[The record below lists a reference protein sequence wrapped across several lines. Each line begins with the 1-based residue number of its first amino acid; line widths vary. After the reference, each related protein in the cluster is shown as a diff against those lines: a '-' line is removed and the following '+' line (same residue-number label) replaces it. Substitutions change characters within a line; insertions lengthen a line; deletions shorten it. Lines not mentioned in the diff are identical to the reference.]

1 VKGKQAGPALPYRLP
16 ELLAA
21 PSNATVE
28 ICEGEKDADALAAL
42 GLISTTNPGGAGKW
56 TPDLNKWLSGF
67 ARANIYED
75 NDEAGRKHVAKVAS
89 ELCGVI
95 PDIRV
100 ITFHE
105 LPERGDV
112 SDWLQTGKTREELIA
127 RAEQAPKF
135 FALGSVR
142 AADEEIEDCDW
153 VWPGRFA
160 LKKIGLI
167 TGLPDEGKGVLLS
180 DIIARVTCGALW
192 PCSEGAAP
200 TGNVLLL
207 TAEDDIN
214 DTVIP
219 RLIAADADLKRVH
232 IVKMMREAGKERMF
246 SLVTDLPALRQKV
259 VEIGDVKMIVIDP
272 IAAYLGIGKVDSFRA
287 TDVRAMIGPLK
298 EFAEELRLFILGV
311 MHFNKKMDVTNLIL
325 RVSDS
330 LAYTAA
336 ARHVYGI
343 VDDKDNNRKLFVKG
357 KNNLA
362 PREQKTLAF
371 SFNTCEVGT
380 DKRTGKPIFRPYIV
394 WADEPVDITATEAL
408 QAVAGSKSPSA
419 IDNAKH
425 FLEALLSGDP
435 VGSKDVHEAAK
446 ENGIS
451 KRTLDR
457 AREALG
463 AHVDIKKDGPPNE
476 KNEITWRW
484 HWMPKKED

>member
-1 VKGKQAGPALPYRLP
+1 M
-16 ELLAA
+16 
-21 PSNATVE
+21 E

-67 ARANIYED
+67 ARANIYEH

-272 IAAYLGIGKVDSFRA
+272 IAAYLGIGKVDSYRA

-330 LAYTAA
+330 LAPPPPP
-336 ARHVYGI
+336 AR
-343 VDDKDNNRKLFVKG
+343 
-357 KNNLA
+357 
-362 PREQKTLAF
+362 
-371 SFNTCEVGT
+371 
-380 DKRTGKPIFRPYIV
+380 
-394 WADEPVDITATEAL
+394 
-408 QAVAGSKSPSA
+408 
-419 IDNAKH
+419 
-425 FLEALLSGDP
+425 
-435 VGSKDVHEAAK
+435 
-446 ENGIS
+446 
-451 KRTLDR
+451 
-457 AREALG
+457 
-463 AHVDIKKDGPPNE
+463 
-476 KNEITWRW
+476 
-484 HWMPKKED
+484 